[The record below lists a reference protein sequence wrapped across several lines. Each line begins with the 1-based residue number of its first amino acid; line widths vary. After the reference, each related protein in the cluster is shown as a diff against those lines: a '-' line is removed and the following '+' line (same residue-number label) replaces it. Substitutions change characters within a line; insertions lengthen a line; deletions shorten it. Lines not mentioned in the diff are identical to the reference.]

1 MAKSNPSTGASAGR
15 GKQQQQAGASR
26 GKGGGGGSS
35 GGGGGGATARSG
47 GGSAQ
52 GNGGRG
58 GQARGGAGGGSAKPQ
73 QKQGER
79 LTGTPDEH
87 YNLVSVLYHS
97 LKGAQIYAQYVQDAE
112 EAGDSSLASFLR
124 QVQGEEQSRA
134 ERAKSLLVSRLGGSA
149 GMAGG
154 EEE

>member
-26 GKGGGGGSS
+26 GKGGGGG
-35 GGGGGGATARSG
+35 GGGATARG
-47 GGSAQ
+47 GGGAAQ
-52 GNGGRG
+52 GSGGRG
-58 GQARGGAGGGSAKPQ
+58 GGATSRGGGAGGGTSAKPQ

-134 ERAKSLLVSRLGGSA
+134 ERAKSLLVSRLGGSS

>member
-15 GKQQQQAGASR
+15 GKQQQQAGASK
-26 GKGGGGGSS
+26 GKGGGA

-52 GNGGRG
+52 GAGGRG
-58 GQARGGAGGGSAKPQ
+58 GQARGGAGGGAVWKPQ

-112 EAGDSSLASFLR
+112 EAGDTQLASFLR
-124 QVQGEEQSRA
+124 QVQGEEQGRA
-134 ERAKSLLVSRLGGSA
+134 ERAKSLLVGRLGGSA
-149 GMAGG
+149 GRTGD